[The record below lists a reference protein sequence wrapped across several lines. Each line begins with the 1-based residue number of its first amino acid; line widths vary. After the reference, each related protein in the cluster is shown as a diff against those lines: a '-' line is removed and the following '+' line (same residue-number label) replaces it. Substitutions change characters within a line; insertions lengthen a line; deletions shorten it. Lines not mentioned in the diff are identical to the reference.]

1 MAPLQSDTVRMAPLV
16 TGVVEGNYNLFVKT
30 DLLNQISELDKTNN
44 TGNSATPVYVKVKE
58 LLLNVPEV
66 ATLQTVSRYYKLMI
80 HDSLRGSTI
89 LVTLKT
95 NDSLTMR
102 NEMFIGGGY
111 VPTAA
116 HYNYRFEIPN
126 YGNQQIVMTSVTDSV
141 YYILARCVSPNP
153 VVQNITLKAVK
164 LPFAILN
171 VHTNSGG
178 NIGNV
183 TIRIRGSLYR
193 DSVIAILSKP
203 GTTIYAS
210 AVYFTNSTQVFA
222 TFNLQGKPL
231 GIYDVTLMK
240 PDSATA
246 VLPNG
251 FSIVNANNG
260 GLITGG
266 GPNTGSGNGNA
277 PGCDPGAAS
286 GLNSQLVVEMVVPA
300 RVLINRPVVIQIHYN
315 NPTNFD
321 LPTQTRILYSEAGIK
336 MAFTKEGVPTGTT
349 SLYLELTEPGGPP
362 GIIRAGGS
370 GTITVHCVAPSRP
383 PQPIP
388 VVLFKLK

>member
-1 MAPLQSDTVRMAPLV
+1 M
-16 TGVVEGNYNLFVKT
+16 
-30 DLLNQISELDKTNN
+30 
-44 TGNSATPVYVKVKE
+44 KE
-58 LLLNVPEV
+58 LLLDVPEL
-66 ATLQTVSRYYKLMI
+66 ATLHTINRYYKLRI
-80 HDSLRGSTI
+80 PDSLLGSTI

-95 NDSLTMR
+95 NDSLSLR

-111 VPTAA
+111 FPTPA

-126 YGNQQIVMTSVTDSV
+126 YGNQQIVMASVTDSV
-141 YYILARCVSPNP
+141 YYIMVRCVSPNP
-153 VVQNITLKAVK
+153 LVQNITLKAVK
-164 LPFAILN
+164 LPFAILD

-193 DSVIAILSKP
+193 DSMIAKLSNA

-240 PDSATA
+240 PDSSMA

-266 GPNTGSGNGNA
+266 GPNTGSETA
-277 PGCDPGAAS
+277 
-286 GLNSQLVVEMVVPA
+286 MRPA
-300 RVLINRPVVIQIHYN
+300 VI
-315 NPTNFD
+315 PA
-321 LPTQTRILYSEAGIK
+321 LPAD
-336 MAFTKEGVPTGTT
+336 
-349 SLYLELTEPGGPP
+349 
-362 GIIRAGGS
+362 
-370 GTITVHCVAPSRP
+370 
-383 PQPIP
+383 
-388 VVLFKLK
+388 